1 MTFVRRKHEW
11 VAGVCRWCAM
21 RAQWAGAS
29 RPCEAACAATR
40 HAGEAR
46 HKARAAAL
54 RMLRGTRNE
63 ESPLLAQRA
72 LGDANSNEAS

>member
-46 HKARAAAL
+46 HKVRAAAL
-54 RMLRGTRNE
+54 RMLRGTNE
-63 ESPLLAQRA
+63 EARDVDASRA
-72 LGDANSNEAS
+72 SVTGTDGELQ